1 VRLLPP
7 PPPLVRH
14 VTRNQIHPFLCAG
27 IYLAIEKGNC
37 RNSRRRPIFLFFLTT
52 FLVFIFLFGEKET
65 GDDIS
70 FRKFGELSQSQRMKW
85 ALLTGCVTTPVPASD
100 WGRTRLARVNLLG
113 RLLDFIKWK

>member
-70 FRKFGELSQSQRMKW
+70 FRKFGELSQSQRMK
-85 ALLTGCVTTPVPASD
+85 
-100 WGRTRLARVNLLG
+100 
-113 RLLDFIKWK
+113 